1 MRPLPDLV
9 VQRLMK
15 TVSLLSLMMLN
26 KKDLPVAK
34 LSSINKNNRRAAMIK
49 KAAPKRAALKKIIMN
64 KELPFEERLQAQ
76 IALAKMPRNSSKVR
90 YRNRC
95 ELTGRARGTYR
106 KFKLS
111 RIKLRELGSFGKLPG
126 LTKAS
131 W

>member
-1 MRPLPDLV
+1 M
-9 VQRLMK
+9 
-15 TVSLLSLMMLN
+15 
-26 KKDLPVAK
+26 AK
-34 LSSINKNNRRAAMIK
+34 LSSINKNNRRGDMIK
-49 KAAPKRAALKKIIMN
+49 KFAANRAALKTILMN
-64 KELPFEERLQAQ
+64 RDLPFDERLQAQ
-76 IALAKMPRNSSKVR
+76 LKLAALPRNSSKTR

-111 RIKLRELGSFGKLPG
+111 RIKLRELGSFGRIPG

>member
-1 MRPLPDLV
+1 M
-9 VQRLMK
+9 
-15 TVSLLSLMMLN
+15 
-26 KKDLPVAK
+26 AK
-34 LSSINKNNRRAAMIK
+34 LSSIEKNNRRGRMIK
-49 KAAPKRAALKKIIMN
+49 KDASKRAALKKIVMN
-64 KELPFEERLQAQ
+64 KSLPLEERMEAQ
-76 IALAKMPRNSSKVR
+76 FKLSAMPRNGAKNR

-111 RIKLRELGSFGKLPG
+111 RIKLRELGSFGRIPG

>member
-1 MRPLPDLV
+1 M
-9 VQRLMK
+9 
-15 TVSLLSLMMLN
+15 
-26 KKDLPVAK
+26 AK
-34 LSSINKNNRRAAMIK
+34 LSSINRNN
-49 KAAPKRAALKKIIMN
+49 KRATMAKKHAAKRAELKKLVMD
-64 KELPFEERLQAQ
+64 KELAFEERLQAS
-76 IALAKMPRNSSKVR
+76 IALAKLPRNGAKVR

-111 RIKLRELGSFGKLPG
+111 RIKLRELGSFGRIPG

>member
-1 MRPLPDLV
+1 MA
-9 VQRLMK
+9 
-15 TVSLLSLMMLN
+15 
-26 KKDLPVAK
+26 KK
-34 LSSINKNNRRAAMIK
+34 SSINKNANRAKLIK
-49 KAAPKRAALKKIIMN
+49 KFASKRAALKKIIM
-64 KELPFEERLQAQ
+64 KKDLPFDERLQAQ
-76 IALAKMPRNSSKVR
+76 IALSKLPRNGTAAR

-111 RIKLRELGSFGKLPG
+111 RIKLRELGSFGRIPG